1 MKYVNKIGSRRENR
15 RQEIAQDKGAEA
27 RVRSRASH
35 VFSPV
40 QQEPDERLE
49 EVLEAKGDNPE
60 KTESYMEYAGKN
72 RKHICSLD

>member
-1 MKYVNKIGSRRENR
+1 MKYVNKSCSCRENR
-15 RQEIAQDKGAEA
+15 RQEIAKDKGAEA

-40 QQEPDERLE
+40 KQEPDESLE

-60 KTESYMEYAGKN
+60 KIES
-72 RKHICSLD
+72 